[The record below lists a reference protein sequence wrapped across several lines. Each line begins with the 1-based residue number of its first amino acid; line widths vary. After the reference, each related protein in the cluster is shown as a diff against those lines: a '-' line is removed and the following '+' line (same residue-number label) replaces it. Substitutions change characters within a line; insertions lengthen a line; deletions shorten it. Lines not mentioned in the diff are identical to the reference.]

1 MLAGARELPVVN
13 ILGSAIL
20 VMAFCYWARA
30 VLIPLALAVLLT
42 CLLHPVVTR
51 LQRLG
56 LWRVP
61 SVLLVVLLA
70 SALLGGIG
78 WVVMGQ
84 LTTLAHDLPQYESNI
99 KRKIADLRQLRKGGV
114 IERVQRSIQDIAAEL
129 QGELPEESPPQ
140 QDDKLIPAS
149 EKPIPVVV
157 QQPSVLWQLPSLF
170 ESLANA
176 GLVVVLV
183 IFMLIDYADLRNR
196 LIRLAGYGRLTV
208 ATRAFDEAVQRIS
221 RYLQM
226 QSIINGSY
234 GVAVALGYFL
244 IGIPYAFFWGF
255 LAATLRFIP
264 YVGPVLAA
272 AFPIVLSLAAF
283 DGWVQPLLV
292 ISLVLVLE
300 LVSNGLLEPLLY
312 GQSTGVSEVALMVAI
327 AFWTWLWGPVGL
339 LLATPLTVCVSVL
352 GRYVPQLEFL
362 KILLADEPV
371 LEAHA
376 AYYQRLLA
384 KDQDEAA
391 AIVDD
396 ALRTQALD
404 AVYDEVLIPALVA
417 AKRDREQGA
426 LAVEDLQFIV
436 QATRAIIEDVGA
448 QSLPRAPAPATDPA
462 GDADDAP
469 QPPVPILGCPARD
482 EVDELALLMFRQLLD
497 PARYTLEVVSA
508 EALTAAGAPLVEPH
522 GVALVCIAALP
533 PGATAQTRSLCK
545 QLRARCPTCT
555 IVVGCWGFTG
565 DRDAHRALLLAAGAD
580 EVGMTL
586 QESRHHVRH
595 LGPLLSVR
603 ARQPL
608 PNGTHR

>member
-20 VMAFCYWARA
+20 VMAFVYWARA

-56 LWRVP
+56 LSRVP

-99 KRKIADLRQLRKGGV
+99 KRKIADLHQLGKGGV
-114 IERVQRSIQDIAAEL
+114 IERVQRFIQDIAAAL
-129 QGELPEESPPQ
+129 DGEQPDARPPQ
-140 QDDKLIPAS
+140 QND
-149 EKPIPVVV
+149 KPIPVVV
-157 QQPSVLWQLPSLF
+157 QPPSVLWQLPSLF
-170 ESLANA
+170 DALANA

-183 IFMLIDYADLRNR
+183 IFMLIDHADLRNR
-196 LIRLAGYGRLTV
+196 LIRLAGYGRLTL
-208 ATRAFDEAVQRIS
+208 ATRALDEVVQRIS

-234 GVAVALGYFL
+234 GIALALGYFL
-244 IGIPYAFFWGF
+244 IGVPYAFFWGF

-292 ISLVLVLE
+292 ISLVLILE

-396 ALRTQALD
+396 ALRAQALD
-404 AVYDEVLIPALVA
+404 AVYDQVLIPALVV

-426 LAVEDLQFIV
+426 LAAEDLQYIV

-448 QSLPRAPAPATDPA
+448 QSLPRAPAPVTDPP
-462 GDADDAP
+462 GDAADAL

-482 EVDELALLMFRQLLD
+482 EVDELALLMFRQLLE
-497 PARYTLEVVSA
+497 PSRYMLEVVSA
-508 EALTAAGAPLVEPH
+508 EVLTAAGFPLVEQH
-522 GVALVCIAALP
+522 RAELVCIAALP
-533 PGATAQTRSLCK
+533 PGATARTRSLCK
-545 QLRARCPTCT
+545 QLRAR
-555 IVVGCWGFTG
+555 
-565 DRDAHRALLLAAGAD
+565 
-580 EVGMTL
+580 
-586 QESRHHVRH
+586 
-595 LGPLLSVR
+595 
-603 ARQPL
+603 
-608 PNGTHR
+608 

>member
-1 MLAGARELPVVN
+1 
-13 ILGSAIL
+13 
-20 VMAFCYWARA
+20 
-30 VLIPLALAVLLT
+30 
-42 CLLHPVVTR
+42 
-51 LQRLG
+51 
-56 LWRVP
+56 
-61 SVLLVVLLA
+61 
-70 SALLGGIG
+70 
-78 WVVMGQ
+78 
-84 LTTLAHDLPQYESNI
+84 
-99 KRKIADLRQLRKGGV
+99 
-114 IERVQRSIQDIAAEL
+114 
-129 QGELPEESPPQ
+129 
-140 QDDKLIPAS
+140 
-149 EKPIPVVV
+149 
-157 QQPSVLWQLPSLF
+157 
-170 ESLANA
+170 
-176 GLVVVLV
+176 VVLV
-183 IFMLIDYADLRNR
+183 IFMLIDHADLRNR
-196 LIRLAGYGRLTV
+196 LIRLAGYGRLTL
-208 ATRAFDEAVQRIS
+208 ATRALDEVVQRIS

-391 AIVDD
+391 AIVDN

-417 AKRDREQGA
+417 AKQDREQGA
-426 LAVEDLQFIV
+426 LAAEDLQFIV

-448 QSLPRAPAPATDPA
+448 QSLPRAPAPAADPA
-462 GDADDAP
+462 ADAADALR
-469 QPPVPILGCPARD
+469 PPVPILGCPARD
-482 EVDELALLMFRQLLD
+482 EVDELALLMFRQLLE
-497 PARYTLEVVSA
+497 PSRYMLEVVSA
-508 EALTAAGAPLVEPH
+508 EVLTAVGFPLVEQH
-522 GVALVCIAALP
+522 RAELVCIAALP

-545 QLRARCPTCT
+545 QLRARCPACT
-555 IVVGCWGFTG
+555 LVVGCWGFTG
-565 DRDAHRALLLAAGAD
+565 DRDAHRALLLEAGAD
-580 EVGMTL
+580 QVGMTL
-586 QESRHHVRH
+586 QESRHQVRH
-595 LGPLLSVR
+595 LGSLRSVR